1 MIQFTVLGIPQ
12 PAGSKR
18 AFPFHKKNG
27 KLGVAVSDSNPKA
40 RDWKGAVAS
49 EARLHVGEGGP
60 LLDGPLEVTMMFY
73 LPRPKAHFKKIQG
86 RYTNGELTARAP
98 FYPTTRP
105 DTQKLARGTTDA
117 LTGILWRDDSQI
129 VVEHLTKHY
138 GEPARCEITIIEL
151 KDFAEP
157 A

>member
-40 RDWKGAVAS
+40 RDWKHAVAS
-49 EARLHVGEGGP
+49 AAVESASHLGPSVLEGP
-60 LLDGPLEVTMMFY
+60 LFVVMQFV
-73 LPRPKAHFKKIQG
+73 LPRPKGHFKK
-86 RYTNGELTARAP
+86 NGELTGSAP
-98 FYPTTRP
+98 PRPITRP

-138 GEPARCEITIIEL
+138 GEPARVEITVTEI
-151 KDFAEP
+151 AEP
-157 A
+157 T

>member
-1 MIQFTVLGIPQ
+1 MIQFTVIGVPQ

-49 EARLHVGEGGP
+49 EARLHVGDGLPLLEGP
-60 LLDGPLEVTMMFY
+60 LSVAMDFF
-73 LPRPKAHFKKIQG
+73 LPRPKGHFKK
-86 RYTNGELTARAP
+86 NGELTGSAP
-98 FYPTTRP
+98 PHPVTRP

-129 VVEHLTKHY
+129 VVEHLTKYY
-138 GEPARCEITIIEL
+138 GEPARVEITITEI
-151 KDFAEP
+151 AEP
-157 A
+157 T

>member
-1 MIQFTVLGIPQ
+1 MIQFTVIGVPQ

-40 RDWKGAVAS
+40 RDWKSAVAS

-60 LLDGPLEVTMMFY
+60 LLDGPLDVLMIFF
-73 LPRPKAHFKKIQG
+73 LPRPKGHFKK
-86 RYTNGELTARAP
+86 NGQERPSAP
-98 FYPTTRP
+98 MWPTTRP

-129 VVEHLTKHY
+129 IEERLLKMY
-138 GEPARCEITIIEL
+138 GEPARVEITVTEL
-151 KDFAEP
+151 AETT
-157 A
+157 